1 MENKAISAEKGRGS
15 SSSQPRKSSFQ
26 SCSICS
32 FKSYIALSSS
42 SNYSRLINSGKKT
55 TPFLPPSGGMLD
67 ASFVNIHSPTDANSS
82 NKNDIDSI
90 LNDALSHNY
99 SGRGGGNKGTSL
111 QEASMKMAAYAEAAM
126 EMIREAENID
136 NYSDAKDNGGEKYYC
151 SVCIERIGQAI
162 DVYTDHILDESTAYD
177 EAASSEEERSLSIR
191 KILSRIV
198 NLNNADTNMIVSDE
212 DEDSAI
218 QWAIDSFHL
227 ELEALASAFHDQEE
241 ELRILQSLMRDQI
254 IRSKTISEEEDRAME
269 ALNKLEIDAHTFGEE
284 SHLVTKQCWDV
295 MDWGEGMRSQ
305 MIGRYPTINNLRLA
319 YRVNQKAGVGRKEI
333 CAAWNQAAQLITF
346 TCGLHPSF
354 SSANVRIIPLS
365 YPCAKIVATFPEGQ
379 SVHNLGWETLDG
391 EDVSPHVPSISIT
404 LFLALLSELSDHI
417 ISSSERNGAP
427 HDTSSSPPFPM
438 TTTSIDSVDVTCL
451 GDSDT
456 SSWSSVVF
464 SISVNLRW
472 LSQLVLPSDMRQ
484 IA

>member
-1 MENKAISAEKGRGS
+1 
-15 SSSQPRKSSFQ
+15 
-26 SCSICS
+26 
-32 FKSYIALSSS
+32 
-42 SNYSRLINSGKKT
+42 
-55 TPFLPPSGGMLD
+55 
-67 ASFVNIHSPTDANSS
+67 
-82 NKNDIDSI
+82 
-90 LNDALSHNY
+90 
-99 SGRGGGNKGTSL
+99 
-111 QEASMKMAAYAEAAM
+111 
-126 EMIREAENID
+126 
-136 NYSDAKDNGGEKYYC
+136 
-151 SVCIERIGQAI
+151 
-162 DVYTDHILDESTAYD
+162 
-177 EAASSEEERSLSIR
+177 
-191 KILSRIV
+191 
-198 NLNNADTNMIVSDE
+198 
-212 DEDSAI
+212 
-218 QWAIDSFHL
+218 
-227 ELEALASAFHDQEE
+227 
-241 ELRILQSLMRDQI
+241 MRDQI

-295 MDWGEGMRSQ
+295 MGEIDALSKVKLASIPFHIDVDWGEGMRSQ

-365 YPCAKIVATFPEGQ
+365 YPCAKIVATFPEGR

-472 LSQLVLPSDMRQ
+472 LSQLGLPSDMRQ
-484 IA
+484 VA